1 MMSNCDQCFYG
12 TYTYYNGMDEK
23 QEIDCPFC
31 ASRVPSNWRRMS
43 EDQKSTW
50 LRLVPNP
57 DK

>member
-1 MMSNCDQCFYG
+1 MNNCEQCYFG

-31 ASRVPSNWRRMS
+31 ATRVPSNWRRMS

-50 LRLVPNP
+50 LTLLPNP

>member
-1 MMSNCDQCFYG
+1 MMNNCDQCFYG

-31 ASRVPSNWRRMS
+31 ASRVPGNWRRMS
-43 EDQKSTW
+43 EDQKATW
-50 LRLVPNP
+50 LTLLPNP